1 MIGLDT
7 NVLVRYITQDD
18 PIQSE
23 QANALLESLSTGLE
37 GYVTVVSLVEL
48 VWVLSS
54 CYGSSKAEISK
65 VLENLMHTKYIIV
78 QDADIVWKALRN
90 FKDGKADFPDCLI
103 KHTSFNA
110 GCSSVVTFDIKAARD
125 CGMSLISADNIK

>member
-54 CYGSSKAEISK
+54 CYGSSKAGISK
-65 VLENLMHTKYIIV
+65 VLESLMHTKYIIV
-78 QDADIVWKALRN
+78 QDADTVWKALRN
-90 FKDGKADFPDCLI
+90 FKDGKADFPDCII
-103 KHTSFNA
+103 KDTSFNA
-110 GCSSVVTFDIKAARD
+110 GCSSVVTFDVKAARD
-125 CGMSLISADNIK
+125 SGMSLIGTESLI

>member
-37 GYVTVVSLVEL
+37 AYITVVSLVEL

-54 CYGSSKAEISK
+54 CYGSSNAEISN
-65 VLENLMHTKYIIV
+65 VLESLMHTKHIIV
-78 QDADIVWKALRN
+78 QNADIVWKALRN
-90 FKDGKADFPDCLI
+90 YKEGKADFPDCLI
-103 KHTSFNA
+103 KHSSFNA
-110 GCSSVVTFDIKAARD
+110 GCSSVVTFDVKAARD
-125 CGMSLISADNIK
+125 SGMSLIGSESIK

>member
-18 PIQSE
+18 PVQSE
-23 QANALLESLSTGLE
+23 QASALLESLSTGLE
-37 GYVTVVSLVEL
+37 AYVSVVSLVEL

-54 CYGSSKAEISK
+54 CYSSSKAEISK
-65 VLENLMHTKYIIV
+65 VLESLMHTKHIIV
-78 QDADIVWKALRN
+78 QDADNVWKALRN

-110 GCSSVVTFDIKAARD
+110 GCSSVVTFDVKAARD
-125 CGMSLISADNIK
+125 SGICLVGYETIK

>member
-1 MIGLDT
+1 VIGLDT
-7 NVLVRYITQDD
+7 NVLVRYLTQDD

-23 QANALLESLSTGLE
+23 QANALFESLSTGVE

-54 CYGSSKAEISK
+54 CYGSSKAEISS

-78 QDADIVWKALRN
+78 QDTDIVWKALRN
-90 FKDGKADFPDCLI
+90 FRDGKADFADCLI
-103 KHTSFNA
+103 KLASFDA
-110 GCSSVVTFDIKAARD
+110 GCSSVVTFDVKAARD
-125 CGMSLISADNIK
+125 SGMSLIGSESNT

>member
-1 MIGLDT
+1 VIGLDT

-23 QANALLESLSTGLE
+23 KANALFESLSTGLE
-37 GYVTVVSLVEL
+37 AYVTVVSLVEL

-54 CYGSSKAEISK
+54 CYGSGKAEISI
-65 VLENLMHTKYIIV
+65 VVESLMHAKYIIV

-110 GCSSVVTFDIKAARD
+110 GCSSVVTFDVKAARD
-125 CGMSLISADNIK
+125 SGMSLVGSESLI

>member
-7 NVLVRYITQDD
+7 NVLVCYITQDD
-18 PIQSE
+18 PIQSDK
-23 QANALLESLSTGLE
+23 ANGLFESLSTGLE

-54 CYGSSKAEISK
+54 CYGSSKAEISN
-65 VLENLMHTKYIIV
+65 VLESLMHTKYIIV

-90 FKDGKADFPDCLI
+90 FKEGKADFPDCLI

-110 GCSSVVTFDIKAARD
+110 GCSSVVTFDVKSARD
-125 CGMSLISADNIK
+125 SGMSLIGSEFIK

>member
-7 NVLVRYITQDD
+7 NILVRYISQDD

-23 QANALLESLSTGLE
+23 QANALFESLSTGLE
-37 GYVTVVSLVEL
+37 AYVTVVSLVEL

-54 CYGSSKAEISK
+54 CYGSSKAEISN
-65 VLENLMHTKYIIV
+65 VLESLMHTKYIIV

-90 FKDGKADFPDCLI
+90 FKEGKADFPDCLI

-110 GCSSVVTFDIKAARD
+110 GCSSVVTFDVKAARD
-125 CGMSLISADNIK
+125 SGMSLIGSESIK